1 MRTLN
6 LNEIIDLTM
15 SEIIS
20 IKNNEIKEIEEYL
33 LQEDVSEI
41 SRESFLL
48 HINSIK
54 SEFNILI
61 DLWDISIEELTYSKI
76 DKLISLSKELKLPLK
91 LIVRGGEYCQEGI
104 KEKVDLLFKEETL
117 IKFKDINEYLLK
129 LQQHELIF
137 IESDITSD
145 NTWKLDNIEIAN
157 NKIVKMCNVIKE
169 NELSPLEAI
178 AFIHKIVTKSFLY
191 KENDENPGLART
203 IIGCLNTDNIVCV
216 GYCNIVKALVDKLGY
231 QKLKA
236 DTVVFKTLTE
246 EENDSVVAEFLSV
259 GTPHMK
265 NLIFISDDKYGVEGA
280 FLLDATYD
288 SKSERFPLGRGFSQ
302 FMLPVEDIL
311 NYWKIKNIQYK
322 DSFDEF
328 LGNFGIE
335 TYIPEVPP
343 IIEEYKMV
351 SEAIPYDILQSVISK
366 AIKIIYYIKD
376 EEKLEEKLE
385 VEMDKSMWFSKNIFT
400 NNAKNSIRIEA
411 EKYDFE

>member
-1 MRTLN
+1 M
-6 LNEIIDLTM
+6 
-15 SEIIS
+15 
-20 IKNNEIKEIEEYL
+20 
-33 LQEDVSEI
+33 
-41 SRESFLL
+41 
-48 HINSIK
+48 
-54 SEFNILI
+54 
-61 DLWDISIEELTYSKI
+61 
-76 DKLISLSKELKLPLK
+76 
-91 LIVRGGEYCQEGI
+91 
-104 KEKVDLLFKEETL
+104 
-117 IKFKDINEYLLK
+117 
-129 LQQHELIF
+129 
-137 IESDITSD
+137 
-145 NTWKLDNIEIAN
+145 
-157 NKIVKMCNVIKE
+157 
-169 NELSPLEAI
+169 
-178 AFIHKIVTKSFLY
+178 
-191 KENDENPGLART
+191 
-203 IIGCLNTDNIVCV
+203 
-216 GYCNIVKALVDKLGY
+216 DKLGY

-265 NLIFISDDKYGVEGA
+265 NLIFISDDKYVVEGA

-311 NYWKIKNIQYK
+311 HYKNIKNIQYK

-351 SEAIPYDILQSVISK
+351 SKAIPYDILQSVISK
-366 AIKIIYYIKD
+366 AIKIIYYIKN